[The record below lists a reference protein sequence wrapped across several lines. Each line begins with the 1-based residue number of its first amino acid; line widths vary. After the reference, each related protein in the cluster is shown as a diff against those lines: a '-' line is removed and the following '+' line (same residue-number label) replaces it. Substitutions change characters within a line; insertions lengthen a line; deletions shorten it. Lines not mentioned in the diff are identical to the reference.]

1 MKIILS
7 LSLVLFSFI
16 IPLQVNYEEVVKGK
30 IRSISKENIEK
41 NINKKLKKSD
51 CLGNMKNH
59 STTIIYNFRI
69 SKTIEVEDFMS
80 GKFVYYLDI
89 IASKD
94 IFNFQAFIHYNGE
107 IIADY
112 FHGQIYCYENKV
124 VYSKYSELI
133 KNIMI

>member
-1 MKIILS
+1 MK
-7 LSLVLFSFI
+7 
-16 IPLQVNYEEVVKGK
+16 
-30 IRSISKENIEK
+30 
-41 NINKKLKKSD
+41 D
-51 CLGNMKNH
+51 H
-59 STTIIYNFRI
+59 STTIIYNFRL

-133 KNIMI
+133 KKYNDLGIKIIFQIPSKNGSLYFGVKGDLLGDF